1 MNFELETTNVV
12 AMNAF
17 RPQLSESDLSD
28 DPLEVL
34 LREAN
39 ISDEEAL
46 EEAIEDKSY
55 GLNTLAI
62 LNMNEDELSLH
73 LEGQIA
79 GLREGIS
86 RLKFYLT
93 DVHEAINGL

>member
-1 MNFELETTNVV
+1 MNNVAETSNVV
-12 AMNAF
+12 EMHSF
-17 RPQLSESDLSD
+17 RASMSDLD
-28 DPLEVL
+28 DPLEAL

-39 ISDEEAL
+39 IPDFEMESEATEILESNKGLEAL
-46 EEAIEDKSY
+46 ALLSMSEE
-55 GLNTLAI
+55 
-62 LNMNEDELSLH
+62 ELSSH
-73 LEGQIA
+73 LEKSIA